1 MLPFLDSFCI
11 QTSIEFDF
19 HILFLDEY
27 ACKPSIFS
35 HTDRLDAIEGR
46 NVTMNCAV
54 DGIPEPSVRWI
65 VRNRVVVSLKG
76 NASESGAT
84 TQGWRSYKYQQNA
97 NNLTILTA
105 DIQDAGVYVCAA
117 ENKAGKVELSITLAV
132 TKKPPEIILT
142 AKVILASL
150 IAFVFFVIAT
160 MLVVIGVCTLKR
172 QKKLGRWNTQ
182 VRNESYEKIELNNKP
197 NYNASKSPRGDRST
211 FAKSYAENGGIAAV
225 GVVGLVRRNGHYRN
239 VPSDD
244 DGTDYFEDN
253 NAKSTNKTI
262 SNIKVDD
269 ALSWNT
275 TTVATAVRKS
285 TKSDAITNRMDG
297 VSIKPLQLT
306 NSDLHIPRLIELR
319 YVCIASIYICTK
331 HQPRDFFIS

>member
-1 MLPFLDSFCI
+1 
-11 QTSIEFDF
+11 
-19 HILFLDEY
+19 
-27 ACKPSIFS
+27 
-35 HTDRLDAIEGR
+35 
-46 NVTMNCAV
+46 MNCAV
-54 DGIPEPSVRWI
+54 DGIPEPSIRWI
-65 VRNRVVVSLKG
+65 VRNRVVVNFVG
-76 NASESGAT
+76 NSTDSGAT
-84 TQGWRSYKYQQNA
+84 AQGRRSYKYQQHA
-97 NNLTILTA
+97 NNLTILAA

-132 TKKPPEIILT
+132 TKKPTEIVLN

-172 QKKLGRWNTQ
+172 QKKLARWNTQ
-182 VRNESYEKIELNNKP
+182 GRTENYEKIELNNKP
-197 NYNASKSPRGDRST
+197 NYNASKSPYGNRSA
-211 FAKSYAENGGIAAV
+211 FAKSYADNGGIAAV

-253 NAKSTNKTI
+253 NAKSQTHTTTI

-269 ALSWNT
+269 VHSWNT
-275 TTVATAVRKS
+275 ATVASSVRPS
-285 TKSDAITNRMDG
+285 AKSDTITNRMDG

-319 YVCIASIYICTK
+319 YASSSTHSSSSFICCHFFFCIYNTTK
-331 HQPRDFFIS
+331 IQKTNPSSRFPQFYSVDYEVHNIRT